1 MEEENKTTA
10 EVLEKPKHDRM
21 LPLSILMAAVLISGS
36 VIYSVSHKSGVGGQ
50 ANLPGSGNDGA
61 NVDSSVKIE
70 SDDVVLGD
78 PKAPVTIIEFG
89 DYQCP
94 FCGKFFKE
102 TEPLI
107 RENYI
112 KTGKVKMV
120 WRDFAFLGPESLS
133 AAEAAHCSADQNK
146 YWEYHDALMTEE
158 IRDGSEHNGNLN
170 EVKFKELAKN
180 LGMNVDSFSGC
191 ISLGK
196 YKSLV
201 KKLYDSAVELGVN
214 STPTLFINGRK
225 VQGALPYSSFK
236 TLIEAELKK

>member
-1 MEEENKTTA
+1 MEEENKTSN
-10 EVLEKPKHDRM
+10 EVSEKPKRDVM
-21 LPLSILMAAVLISGS
+21 LPVSILMAAALISGS
-36 VIYSVSHKSGVGGQ
+36 VIYSVNHKGAAGGQ
-50 ANLPGSGNDGA
+50 AAVGGGDVVVDGSVA
-61 NVDSSVKIE
+61 IE
-70 SDDVVLGD
+70 SDDIVLGD
-78 PKAPVTIIEFG
+78 SKAPVTIIEYG

-120 WRDFAFLGPESLS
+120 WRDFAFLGPESL
-133 AAEAAHCSADQNK
+133 AAAQAAHCAADENK

-158 IRDGSEHNGNLN
+158 THDGEERNGNLN

-180 LGMNVDSFSGC
+180 LHMDLDSFSAC
-191 ISLGK
+191 IASSK
-196 YKSLV
+196 YKDLV
-201 KKLYDSAVELGVN
+201 KKLYDAAVAAGVN
-214 STPTLFINGRK
+214 STPTLFVDGHK

-236 TLIEAELKK
+236 TIIDAELKK